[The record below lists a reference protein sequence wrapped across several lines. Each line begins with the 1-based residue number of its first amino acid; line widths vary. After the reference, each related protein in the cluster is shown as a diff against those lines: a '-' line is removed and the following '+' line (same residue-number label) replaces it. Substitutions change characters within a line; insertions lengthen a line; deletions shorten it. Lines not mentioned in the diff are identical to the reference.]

1 MFLRKLDKNEITAL
15 ALGEFDGIHRA
26 HKKLIEQLGACG
38 AMVVIDKNR
47 ADITPKR
54 RRDEFVPNPCFYYD
68 FFAIKDLNSKEFV
81 ALLKK
86 DFPNVNKIVIGYDFR
101 FGKDRAGGKDEL
113 DKLFDGKVVIVPE
126 FCYDGISVHTTKIR
140 AFLQACEIF
149 QANRLLGREY
159 AIIGF
164 IRKGQGLGSKKLY
177 PTINLRIDEYLIPG
191 FGVYAG
197 RIRIKENI
205 YDSVIFIG
213 QRLSTDGKFS
223 LEAHILDTK
232 IETEE
237 NEKCELFFVDFIR
250 QNRKFFKLDNL
261 KMQITEDIKNARES
275 LKSCKIYP
283 DQLIRVIR

>member
-1 MFLRKLDKNEITAL
+1 MFSHKLNKNEINAL

-26 HKKLIEQLGACG
+26 HRKLIEQLGAHG

-47 ADITPKR
+47 ADITPRR

-68 FFAIKDLNSKEFV
+68 FSHIKNLSSEEFV

-86 DFPNVNKIVIGYDFR
+86 DFPNVNKIVVGYDFR
-101 FGKDRAGGKDEL
+101 FGKDRAGGADEL
-113 DKLFDGKVVIVPE
+113 NKLFNGEVVIVSE
-126 FCYDGISVHTTKIR
+126 FCYDGISVHTAKIR

-159 AIIGF
+159 ALIGF
-164 IRKGQGLGSKKLY
+164 VQKGQGLGSKELY
-177 PTINLRIDEYLIPG
+177 PTVNLRVDEYLIPG

-197 RIRIKENI
+197 RTKIKENI
-205 YDSVIFIG
+205 YNSVIFIG
-213 QRLSTDGKFS
+213 KRVSTDGKFS
-223 LEAHILDTK
+223 LETHILDTK
-232 IETEE
+232 IEIEE

-250 QNRKFFKLDNL
+250 QNRKFFKLDDL
-261 KMQITEDIKNARES
+261 KAQINEDIKNSRES

-283 DQLIRVIR
+283 DQLTRVIK

>member
-1 MFLRKLDKNEITAL
+1 MFSHELSKNEINAL

-26 HKKLIEQLGACG
+26 HRKLIEQLGARG

-54 RRDEFVPNPCFYYD
+54 RRDEFVPHPCFYYD
-68 FFAIKDLNSKEFV
+68 FFAIKDLDSEEFV

-86 DFPNVNKIVIGYDFR
+86 DFPNVNKIVVGYDFR
-101 FGKDRAGGKDEL
+101 FGKNRAGGIEEL
-113 DKLFDGKVVIVPE
+113 DRLFHGKVVIVPE
-126 FCYDGISVHTTKIR
+126 FCYDGISVHTRKIR
-140 AFLQACEIF
+140 AFLQSCEIF

-159 AIIGF
+159 AIVGF
-164 IRKGQGLGSKKLY
+164 VQKGQGLGGKELY
-177 PTINLRIDEYLIPG
+177 PTVNLRVEEYLIPG

-197 RIRIKENI
+197 RTKIKEDI

-213 QRLSTDGKFS
+213 QRLSTDEQFS
-223 LEAHILDTK
+223 LEAHILDRT
-232 IETEE
+232 IEVEE

-250 QNRKFFKLDNL
+250 QNRKFFKLYDL
-261 KMQITEDIKNARES
+261 KAQISEDIQNARDS

-283 DQLIRVIR
+283 DPLTKVVK